1 MKRQRTKIVATIGP
15 ASNTKEKIVAMME
28 AGMDVCRI
36 NFSHG
41 DHATHRQTIET
52 IKAINE
58 ENNQFLTILAD
69 LQGPKI
75 RLGDFEIDPF
85 IIEKGQ
91 KILFTN
97 KEIAGNREIVSIR
110 YETFPQDVKAGEK
123 ILIDDGKLALKV
135 LKTNK
140 KDEVQLEAL
149 NTGLLSPRKGV
160 NFPNTTISLSS
171 LTEKDL
177 NDLDFIL
184 RQEVHWIALSFVRSA
199 NDICE
204 LRKHIDKRNLTNK
217 PRIIAKI
224 EKPQALENIEEII
237 RESDG
242 IMVARGDLGVE
253 IPLEKVPFAQK
264 HIIDLCNQIGRPVI
278 VATQMMEAMINNI
291 RPTRAEVN
299 DVANSAL
306 DGADALMLSGE
317 TSVGDYPVET
327 VQIMNQIIRQV
338 EAHEGIYYKQ
348 VMPISHESTRYDT
361 DAVLYSAC
369 ELAQVSNAT
378 ALAVVTHSGYSSI
391 KLSSFRP
398 KAAILVF
405 SKSRFILSQMS
416 LLWGIQTFYNEVFEY
431 SSNLIEELNCS
442 LLDRKIVRSGDK
454 VINILSMPYLDRG
467 ISNTLKISTIR

>member
-1 MKRQRTKIVATIGP
+1 MKTQRTKIVATIGP
-15 ASNTKEKIVAMME
+15 ASNTKEKMLAMME

-41 DHATHRQTIET
+41 DHAAHQQTIET
-52 IKAINE
+52 IQAINK

-75 RLGDFEIDPF
+75 RLGDFKIDPF

-91 KILFTN
+91 TIRFTN
-97 KEIAGNREIVSIR
+97 KEVAGNKEIVSIR
-110 YETFPQDVKAGEK
+110 YETFPQDVEVGEK
-123 ILIDDGKLALKV
+123 ILIDDGKLSLKV

-140 KDEVQLEAL
+140 KDEVLLEAL

-160 NFPNTTISLSS
+160 NFPNTNIRLSS

-177 NDLDFIL
+177 TDLDFIL
-184 RQEVHWIALSFVRSA
+184 TQEIHWIALSFVRSA
-199 NDICE
+199 NDIRE

-237 RESDG
+237 HEADG
-242 IMVARGDLGVE
+242 IMIARGDLGVE
-253 IPLEKVPFAQK
+253 IPLEKVPLVQK
-264 HIIDLCNQIGRPVI
+264 HIIDLCNQIGSPVI

-327 VQIMNQIIRQV
+327 VQTMSQIISQV
-338 EAHEGIYYKQ
+338 EGYEGMYYKHII
-348 VMPISHESTRYDT
+348 PIDHESKRYDT

-369 ELAQVSNAT
+369 ELAEVANAT

-398 KAAILVF
+398 KASILVF
-405 SKSRFILSQMS
+405 SESRFILSQMN
-416 LLWGIQTFYNEVFEY
+416 LLWGIQTFYNDDFEH
-431 SSNLIEELNCS
+431 SSNLIEELNCT
-442 LLDRKIVRSGDK
+442 LLEKKIVRSGDK

-467 ISNTLKISTIR
+467 ISNTLKISTI